1 MRIIE
6 IINSNP
12 TENDVGDIGLT
23 TDDHEACTIYGNTSS
38 MCIESMYEN
47 ESEYRLNSGDKNEQA
62 IHEIEPSESKQ
73 Q

>member
-1 MRIIE
+1 MRIVE

-23 TDDHEACTIYGNTSS
+23 TNDHQTCTIYGNTSS

-47 ESEYRLNSGDKNEQA
+47 DSEYRLDSGDKNEQA
-62 IHEIEPSESKQ
+62 MQEIEPSGSKQ
-73 Q
+73 R